1 MAASDSDQAVPLTLD
16 QLVALNQEM
25 AALVRAGVPLGEGL
39 RRLAD
44 DLPGRSGNIAVLL
57 AQRMEQGHP
66 LGRIL
71 ADHPDVFPPVY
82 RAVVEAGVRAGRLE
96 AALESLAGCARRLAD
111 TRRTALLSLLY
122 PLVVFVVAWAMLTL
136 FTVAVAEP
144 MLGLFAESADLPALA
159 IAARA
164 GLTGLVGCRDSAAIW
179 GPGVPLALV
188 AMAGLWWRSSRRA
201 WLLEPRLADR
211 LLGWLPWTGR
221 MLRLLRTASL
231 ADVLAMLVE
240 HHVPLDEAILLSAR
254 TVGGSRMERAAEQI
268 AAALKRGQPLGP
280 QVIRRG
286 DLPSVLAWLMAAGYR
301 RGSVGQ
307 TMRYAADVYHRRA
320 RHQAEKVRLFLPI
333 VLTVSIGGGV
343 TLLYILFVLG
353 SWLSLLRT
361 LG

>member
-1 MAASDSDQAVPLTLD
+1 VAVSDSNLAAPVTLD

-44 DLPGRSGNIAVLL
+44 DLPGRSGKVAVML
-57 AQRMEQGHP
+57 AQRLEQGQP

-82 RAVVEAGVRAGRLE
+82 RAVVEAGLRAGRLE

-111 TRRTALLSLLY
+111 TRRTALLSLVY
-122 PLVVFVVAWAMLTL
+122 PLVVFVVAWAM
-136 FTVAVAEP
+136 FTVFTVVVAEP
-144 MLGLFAESADLPALA
+144 MLDFFPQSSDLPALVL
-159 IAARA
+159 AARA
-164 GLTGLVGCRDSAAIW
+164 GLARLVVWRDSAALW
-179 GPGVPLALV
+179 GPGVPLAIV
-188 AMAGLWWRSSRRA
+188 ALAGFWWLSSRRA

-211 LLGWLPWTGR
+211 FLGWLPWTGH
-221 MLRLLRTASL
+221 MLRLLRAASL

-240 HHVPLDEAILLSAR
+240 HRVPLDEAIVLSAR
-254 TVGGSRMERAAEQI
+254 TVGGSRLEPAAEQI

-280 QVIRRG
+280 NVVRRG
-286 DLPSVLAWLMAAGYR
+286 DLPSVLAWLMVAGYR
-301 RGSVGQ
+301 RGSLGQ

-320 RHQAEKVRLFLPI
+320 RHQAEKIRLFLPI
-333 VLTVSIGGGV
+333 VLTLTIGGGV
-343 TLLYILFVLG
+343 TLLYVLFVLG
-353 SWLSLLRT
+353 TWLSLLRT

>member
-1 MAASDSDQAVPLTLD
+1 MAVSDSNQAAPLTLD

-44 DLPGRSGNIAVLL
+44 DLPGRSGKVAVML

-82 RAVVEAGVRAGRLE
+82 RAVVEAGLRAGRLE

-111 TRRTALLSLLY
+111 TRRTALLSLVY
-122 PLVVFVVAWAMLTL
+122 PLVVFVVAWAMFAV
-136 FTVAVAEP
+136 FTVAVAGP
-144 MLGLFAESADLPALA
+144 MLDFFPQSPDLPALVL
-159 IAARA
+159 AARA
-164 GLTGLVGCRDSAAIW
+164 GLAWLVGWRDSAAIW

-188 AMAGLWWRSSRRA
+188 ALAGFWWLSSRRA
-201 WLLEPRLADR
+201 WLIEPRLADR

-221 MLRLLRTASL
+221 MLRLLRAASL

-240 HHVPLDEAILLSAR
+240 HRVPLDEAIVLSAR
-254 TVGGSRMERAAEQI
+254 TVGGSRLEPAAEQI

-280 QVIRRG
+280 HVVRRG
-286 DLPSVLAWLMAAGYR
+286 ELPSVLAWLMVAGYR
-301 RGSVGQ
+301 RGSLGQ

-320 RHQAEKVRLFLPI
+320 RHQAEKIRIFLPI
-333 VLTVSIGGGV
+333 VLTLTIGGGV
-343 TLLYILFVLG
+343 TLLYVLFVLG
-353 SWLSLLRT
+353 TWLSLLRT